1 MSLISNGIDTVRA
14 YVLPSGIR
22 ADGRS
27 VEAPLWALVTW
38 RSILNDV
45 YYQVYVN
52 NRFAGT
58 TLDTGQR
65 RMVVPIPASL
75 ASAVRIEVYAVEPQY
90 SDMDLCNLLDDAPGD
105 TGRVKISMLRSHD
118 LPPGATVQIYSDN
131 GTGEI
136 DYDVPLND
144 SPIRVWP
151 VWQDK
156 AGFGMSRFGAGDFGY
171 DSAAAVGFGKGSFA
185 NGAFGIDTDTIDWI
199 SPVLSAGVYKFAV
212 VVTDS
217 LGSKSNVVETGPI
230 TVTPAARPARKLDV
244 FSYDKQTNELVLKI
258 S

>member
-14 YVLPSGIR
+14 YALPAGICV
-22 ADGRS
+22 DGRC
-27 VEAPLWALVTW
+27 VEAPLWVLVTW
-38 RSILNDV
+38 RSILNAL
-45 YYQVYVN
+45 YYQAYVN
-52 NRFAGT
+52 GRFAGT
-58 TLDTGQR
+58 TLDTDQR
-65 RMVVPIPASL
+65 HMVVPIPASFT
-75 ASAVRIEVYAVEPQY
+75 SAVRIEVFAVKARYA
-90 SDMDLCNLLDDAPGD
+90 DMDLCHVLDDAPND
-105 TGRVKISMLRSHD
+105 TGRVTISMLRSHD
-118 LPPGATVQIYSDN
+118 LPPGSTVQIYSDN

-144 SPIRVWP
+144 SPVKVWP

-185 NGAFGIDTDTIDWI
+185 NGQFGIDADTIDWI
-199 SPVLSAGVYKFAV
+199 SPVLNAGVYKFAV

-217 LGSKSNVVETGPI
+217 RGNKSSAVETEPI
-230 TVTPAARPARKLDV
+230 TVTPAARPAEKLGIH
-244 FSYDKQTNELVLKI
+244 SYDKQTNELVLKI